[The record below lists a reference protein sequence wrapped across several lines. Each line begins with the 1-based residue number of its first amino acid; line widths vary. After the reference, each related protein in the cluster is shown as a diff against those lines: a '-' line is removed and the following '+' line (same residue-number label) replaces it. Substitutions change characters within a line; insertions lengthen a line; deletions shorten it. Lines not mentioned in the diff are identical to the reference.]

1 MIAMETHSLVPPYVL
16 WLMDRPAHVG
26 AVLME
31 TTTVFQVSSITPLE
45 ISTGTGVP
53 ASRIK

>member
-16 WLMDRPAHVG
+16 WLMDRPARVG